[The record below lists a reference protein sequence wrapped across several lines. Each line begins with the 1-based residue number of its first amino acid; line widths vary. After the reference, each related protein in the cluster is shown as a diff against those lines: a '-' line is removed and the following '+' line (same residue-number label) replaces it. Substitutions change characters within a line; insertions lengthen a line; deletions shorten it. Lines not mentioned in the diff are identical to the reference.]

1 MRKMHLNAKKQVR
14 GGFTL
19 VELLVVIAII
29 ATLIGMLLPAVQAAR
44 EAARKASC
52 SNNMR
57 QIALG
62 ALNHESAK
70 RKMPNGGEGTDYSKD
85 PPATTFC
92 DKQTVPGTY
101 DFPNEVHQSVF
112 TQILPFMEGGSLFK
126 QFDTTVTYR
135 DPVNSVDPTDPTKPG
150 PSKVHMS
157 SFVCPSN
164 AFQSLED
171 PQGYGQCD
179 YFATVY
185 TDIDPLTGKRAN
197 AAGVTNK
204 RADGAL
210 CVPAAPLSAISDG
223 TSNTILFI
231 EDAGRTHVTL
241 GYKTASTYD
250 DTYCLTGAGAGLPDC
265 TGTNNKHAVNRWADT
280 DAGGSGVSG
289 PHQSNDPAYT
299 TADATK
305 PWTHFVNQSSKVTG
319 GGVAA
324 TGCPWTLNNCGLNDE
339 PFAFHPA
346 GCNVVM
352 ADASVHFLGETI
364 DPKVMRALV
373 TRSEGVEASIPE

>member
-29 ATLIGMLLPAVQAAR
+29 GVLIGMLLPAVQAAR
-44 EAARKASC
+44 EAARKAAC

-57 QIALG
+57 QIALAALSHEG
-62 ALNHESAK
+62 AK
-70 RKMPNGGEGTDYSKD
+70 KKMPNGGEGTDYSVD

-92 DKQTVPGTY
+92 DKQNADGSYV
-101 DFPNEVHQSVF
+101 FPNEVHQSVF
-112 TQILPFMEGGSLFK
+112 TQILPFMEGGSLYK
-126 QFDTTVTYR
+126 QFDTTVSYR
-135 DPVNSVDPTDPTKPG
+135 ADVNAKDSTDSTKPG
-150 PSKVHMS
+150 PSKAHIS

-164 AFQSLED
+164 AFQSMED
-171 PQGYGQCD
+171 PQGFGQLD

-185 TDIDPLTGKRAN
+185 TDLDPFTGLRAN
-197 AAGVTNK
+197 KAAPNNK

-210 CVPAAPLSAISDG
+210 TVPAAPISAISDG

-241 GYKTASTYD
+241 GYKTASTYH
-250 DTYCLTGAGAGLPDC
+250 DTYCDNAGGGSADC
-265 TGTNNKHAVNRWADT
+265 TGTNSMHAVNRWADT

-289 PHQSNDPAYT
+289 PHQSKDPVYLA
-299 TADATK
+299 ADATH

-319 GGVAA
+319 GGDTA

-364 DPKVMRALV
+364 DPKVMRALI
-373 TRSEGVEASIPE
+373 TRSEGVDAGIPE